1 MYSNLPEQLHCLRY
15 RQHPIWHLLKETSTA
30 RTSFVFSGF
39 SIFYSLFLQFLLCVN
54 VEFYTVLWCVCILAL
69 GLRLV
74 VLRHCCLQESPR
86 SPANSKMCERQLVV
100 LAQGCRD
107 I

>member
-1 MYSNLPEQLHCLRY
+1 MYSNLPEQLHCFRY
-15 RQHPIWHLLKETSTA
+15 HQHPIWHLLKETSTA

-74 VLRHCCLQESPR
+74 VLRHCCLQEMSPV
-86 SPANSKMCERQLVV
+86 PSKQQNV
-100 LAQGCRD
+100 
-107 I
+107 